1 MTRTALFLFLFV
13 FCLLPFQGLITAPA
27 LAITAEEQLADPDLE
42 LRARGLSKQLRCL
55 VCQNQSIDDSD
66 ADLAKDLRAEVRA
79 QILAGEDDKTILA
92 NLQERYGDYVLLK
105 PPVGLSTT
113 LLWATPILA
122 LIIGAGLIF
131 LGRRRKNTPDP
142 APDRPERPSNIQEAS
157 PPTYSPP
164 IFIVIGGICVAVA
177 ASLYWFVLGRPQ
189 LPAQPLSTRTAEI
202 SQTAGTAQKQLQERQ
217 EAYETARENSQKQPE
232 NIGVWLSLALASAEV
247 GKTAEELEALRT
259 ALRLSKGDIA
269 IKSMLAEALARS
281 ADGQVI
287 PEARQLVTET
297 LKENPREPRAL
308 FLSGL
313 ALMED
318 GDYQGALDRWGYLI
332 EISPVDAPWLAM
344 VRANMRQAAEK
355 AGIEP
360 DNLPALSEQT
370 LADAARMSAEDRA
383 QMIESMVE
391 QLSQRLQENPQDA
404 PGWQRLAR
412 AYEVLEQPEQ
422 ALEAWLRA
430 SEAGAN
436 DLRLQIGVL
445 ERLMAAGQDKA
456 RAEQI
461 AEQAQALWHVQGLFK
476 KIIRKFY
483 FSPGIFP
490 VCQGIFKPHGKAGR
504 PCWIA
509 CPRQAKQPAFCKPSW
524 ISWRPEKL
532 KSWIF
537 YRQTCL

>member
-1 MTRTALFLFLFV
+1 MTRIALFLFLFV

-27 LAITAEEQLADPDLE
+27 LAITAEEQLADQDLE

-79 QILAGEDDKTILA
+79 QILAGADDKTILA

-122 LIIGAGLIF
+122 LIIGAGLIL

-142 APDRPERPSNIQEAS
+142 APDRPERPSNIEEAKSEAQS
-157 PPTYSPP
+157 PPAFSLP
-164 IFIVIGGICVAVA
+164 IFIGIGGICVAVA
-177 ASLYWFVLGRPQ
+177 ASLYWFVLGKPQ

-202 SQTAGTAQKQLQERQ
+202 SQTAGAAQKQLQERQ

-232 NIGVWLSLALASAEV
+232 NIGAWLSLALASAEV
-247 GKTAEELEALRT
+247 GKTAEELDALRT

-287 PEARQLVTET
+287 PEARQLVAET

-318 GDYQGALDRWGYLI
+318 GNYQGALDRWGYLV
-332 EISPVDAPWLAM
+332 EISPIDAPWLAM

-360 DNLPALSEQT
+360 DNLPVLSEQT
-370 LADAARMSAEDRA
+370 LAEAAQMSAEDRA

-391 QLSQRLQENPQDA
+391 QLSQRLQENPQDV

-445 ERLMAAGQDKA
+445 ERLMAAGQDKT

-461 AEQAQALWHVQGLFK
+461 AEQAQAALARARAIQKDNPEILF
-476 KIIRKFY
+476 F
-483 FSPGIFP
+483 
-490 VCQGIFKPHGKAGR
+490 AGHFAR
-504 PCWIA
+504 LAGDIQTA
-509 CPRQAKQPAFCKPSW
+509 RQSW
-524 ISWRPEKL
+524 QSLLDRLPPTSETARLLQAELDKL
-532 KSWIF
+532 AP
-537 YRQTCL
+537 